1 MPDAAYGLGFPF
13 FNHYAALPFYLA
25 ALFNLLGLDLLTA
38 LKLTQTLGFVCAAL
52 AMYGWVYHLWR
63 QRAAAW
69 LAAVA
74 YTVAPFHLANVY
86 VRGDSLSEFYAFI
99 WYPLILW
106 ALQRVAETRSLSRTW
121 LLALTYAGL
130 ALTHNVSALIF
141 SPFILLYLLFLAWR
155 TPAQRW
161 RALGLGLGGVLL
173 GLALSAWFWLP
184 AILETDYG
192 QMGTLTLGYFHY
204 SKHFRTADLVQPGL
218 FFDYSIAPTPGEPGP
233 FAMGGPQALAALAG
247 LLVLGGRMTKD
258 ERRKG
263 RARFV
268 LRPAKRS
275 FVCLA
280 LLLSTAMITP
290 LSRPLWDHLSL
301 LEKTQFPWRFLSV
314 QALFAAVVAGGL
326 VLRLK
331 GRWVWGVA
339 GTIAALLVVSVL
351 APLKPERLLISPDD
365 VTTTRLLE
373 YELFTGNIGT
383 TIRYE
388 YLPRE
393 TSPRLFTSDALI
405 EPGAPPQAIP
415 LAGDLNEAVQTQ
427 RRPIERVWHV
437 RAGDEGATL
446 AFPLLYWPGWRA
458 WVDGQSTPVNAVP
471 GSGYLSLTVPPGEH
485 TVRLRLGP
493 TPLRARAETLSLL
506 TLFLLLASTLWQA
519 KNTRHATHS
528 TPYVS
533 RFTFYVLRFTPM
545 LLTLLLGLLLLASRS
560 SSVDDTANDLTM
572 DFAVM
577 PYLHHNP
584 DGVDFSGQARLS
596 SYTLSADQPAPG
608 DVLTVTLAWDSS
620 EQTVDGKH
628 VTLRLVSPAEHLQ
641 DDLLHNAPYTLA
653 EDSAPLAPTTIHR
666 LHVPENLPRGL
677 YLLQLSL
684 RGPGGDLPPRT
695 PSGAGRGPL
704 YLRPVRITQGAPLSP
719 DAPVLALAGPD
730 MRLHA
735 TESSATHSNALR
747 LDLEWSIVRRLAVNY
762 GVSVRLLDPQGNT
775 RVSRDTQPGYG
786 FAPTSLWRPGERIA
800 DRYVL
805 PLPDDLPPGDGYR
818 LAIVFYRFPSLAQVA
833 QVTLGP
839 FALPLE
845 SPVVFA
851 PPDRSFELPSVS
863 RSLNVVFA
871 DPAGGAESISIR
883 LLGYDLTTDAPLV
896 PCPSL
901 SLTLWW
907 LAQRQPQEDYTV
919 FVHLFDPE
927 TEAISV
933 QHDAMPRQ
941 GRYPTSG
948 WLAGEVVSDTIQ
960 LSLDDVPPGDYR
972 LAVGLYVVATSTRLP
987 IVAPSG
993 VPLRDG
999 RLVLPEEIEW
1009 ENGHTCPGE

>member
-1 MPDAAYGLGFPF
+1 
-13 FNHYAALPFYLA
+13 
-25 ALFNLLGLDLLTA
+25 LLTA

-74 YTVAPFHLANVY
+74 YTVAPFHLVNVY
-86 VRGDSLSEFYAFI
+86 VRGDSLSEFCAFI

-184 AILETDYG
+184 ALLEADYG

-204 SKHFRTADLVQPGL
+204 SKHFRTTDLVQPGL

-247 LLVLGGRMTKD
+247 LLVLGGRRTKD
-258 ERRKG
+258 ERRKNRSLSVFG
-263 RARFV
+263 RS
-268 LRPAKRS
+268 S
-275 FVCLA
+275 FVCLG

-339 GTIAALLVVSVL
+339 GTIVALLVVSVL

-405 EPGAPPQAIP
+405 EPDASPQAIP

-427 RRPIERVWHV
+427 HRPAERVWRV

-471 GSGYLSLTVPPGEH
+471 GSGYLSLTIPPGEH
-485 TVRLRLGP
+485 TVRLKLGP

-506 TLFLLLASTLWQA
+506 TLFILLASTLWQA
-519 KNTRHATHS
+519 KNTRHATRS
-528 TPYVS
+528 TQYIS
-533 RFTFYVLRFTPM
+533 RFTFYILRFTPM

-608 DVLTVTLAWDSS
+608 DVLTVTLAWDGG
-620 EQTVDGKH
+620 EQTLGDKH

-641 DDLLHNAPYTLA
+641 DDWLNNAPYTLA

-666 LHVPENLPRGL
+666 LHVPKNTPRGL

-684 RGPGGDLPPRT
+684 RGPGGDLPART

-704 YLRPVRITQGAPLSP
+704 YLRPVRVIQGASLSP

-735 TESSATHSNALR
+735 AESSATHSNALR
-747 LDLEWSIVRRLAVNY
+747 LDLEWSTVRRLAANY
-762 GVSVRLLDPQGNT
+762 GVSLRLLDPQGNA

-805 PLPDDLPPGDGYR
+805 PLPDDLPSGDGYR

-845 SPVVFA
+845 SPLIFE
-851 PPDRSFELPSVS
+851 PPRRLFELPPLSYPLDVD
-863 RSLNVVFA
+863 FA
-871 DPAGGAESISIR
+871 NGDHIR
-883 LLGYDLTTDAPLV
+883 LAGYDLTKDAPLV
-896 PCPSL
+896 TCHSPL
-901 SLTLWW
+901 ALTLWW
-907 LAQRQPQEDYTV
+907 VAQRQPQVDYTT

-927 TEAISV
+927 TETIV
-933 QHDAMPRQ
+933 TQHDAMPHQ
-941 GRYPTSG
+941 GSYPTSG
-948 WLAGEVVSDTIQ
+948 WLADEVVSDTVQ
-960 LSLDDVPPGDYR
+960 LSLDNVPPGNYR
-972 LAVGLYVVATSTRLP
+972 LAVGLYDVATDTRLP
-987 IVAPSG
+987 AIGPDG
-993 VPLRDG
+993 VPLPHQ
-999 RLVLPEEIEW
+999 RLVLPDEV
-1009 ENGHTCPGE
+1009 TVPGE